1 VRVISLLRSAVAEP
15 GRRLNG
21 ALVILTVII
30 GVVTMHSMS
39 GSPTAHDHGPHV
51 TSVAAMQGT
60 NAVVAM
66 QAPVTAGM
74 PTSALPTSFA
84 VTSITAAPF
93 VAAPGSQVTAE
104 PTGSAGE
111 CADGCGGHDAAMA
124 MCLMILVALLAL
136 VVPMR
141 RLLWRAL
148 PAWSL
153 PSAPVAVDLRAVAAP
168 SLHELCISRT

>member
-21 ALVILTVII
+21 ALMILTVII

-39 GSPTAHDHGPHV
+39 GSPTSHYHGPHA
-51 TSVAAMQGT
+51 TSVVAAQT
-60 NAVVAM
+60 VAT
-66 QAPVTAGM
+66 QTVTAQ
-74 PTSALPTSFA
+74 T
-84 VTSITAAPF
+84 VTPQTVAPEP
-93 VAAPGSQVTAE
+93 PG
-104 PTGSAGE
+104 PTGH

-136 VVPMR
+136 VVPVR
-141 RLLWRAL
+141 RLLWRTR
-148 PAWSL
+148 PAWSM
-153 PSAPVAVDLRAVAAP
+153 APTRVAVDLRAVAAP

>member
-21 ALVILTVII
+21 ALMILTVII

-84 VTSITAAPF
+84 VTSFTAAPF

>member
-21 ALVILTVII
+21 ALMILTVII

-39 GSPTAHDHGPHV
+39 GSPTSHYHGPHA
-51 TSVAAMQGT
+51 TSV
-60 NAVVAM
+60 VAT
-66 QAPVTAGM
+66 QTVTAQ
-74 PTSALPTSFA
+74 T
-84 VTSITAAPF
+84 VTPQTVAPEP
-93 VAAPGSQVTAE
+93 PG
-104 PTGSAGE
+104 PTGH

-136 VVPMR
+136 VVPVR
-141 RLLWRAL
+141 RLLWRTR
-148 PAWSL
+148 PAWSM
-153 PSAPVAVDLRAVAAP
+153 APTRVAVDLRAVAAP